1 MYIFMQ
7 SLTVYFSLQ
16 VNYRPNGVTA
26 LPVFI
31 LGAAVVMNNSF
42 KTSEFCKS
50 DFCNIIGLGKLELY
64 HLRVFL
70 PESFV
75 TVLLHNTRPCT
86 STVLEH

>member
-1 MYIFMQ
+1 MQ
-7 SLTVYFSLQ
+7 SLIVNFSLQ
-16 VNYRPNGVTA
+16 VKNKPSGVIA

-31 LGAAVVMNNSF
+31 LGAAVVMNNSY

-50 DFCNIIGLGKLELY
+50 DVCNIIGLGKLELC

-75 TVLLHNTRPCT
+75 TVPLHNTTP
-86 STVLEH
+86 